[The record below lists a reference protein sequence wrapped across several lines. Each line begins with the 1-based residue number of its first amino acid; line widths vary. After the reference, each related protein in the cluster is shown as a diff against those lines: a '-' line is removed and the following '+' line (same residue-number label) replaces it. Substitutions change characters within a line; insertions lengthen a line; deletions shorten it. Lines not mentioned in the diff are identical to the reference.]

1 MSFFVYGFFTLV
13 ALDIIDKTIGVF
25 KGNTTTVTT
34 KTYNTVSEAMKA
46 GVDMSHLSQ
55 KEIDLFLEKEKVQ
68 NESKH

>member
-13 ALDIIDKTIGVF
+13 ALDVISKTIGTL

-34 KTYNTVSEAMKA
+34 KTYKTVSEAMNA